1 MEHSNFVNNPV
12 YLGSDS
18 YAGIVNPIIAEH
30 IINGNLYWSQV
41 FGKLNINHKLK
52 TQFFVIDLQATK
64 QELSLM
70 WTSKYTIY

>member
-30 IINGNLYWSQV
+30 IINGNLY
-41 FGKLNINHKLK
+41 
-52 TQFFVIDLQATK
+52 
-64 QELSLM
+64 
-70 WTSKYTIY
+70 